1 MERTVTLRGVTF
13 ASGNAELT
21 TSSHAVLDELAR
33 QLVQASSIRLEIG
46 GHTDSQGSHT
56 LNVRLSLARAESVRA
71 YLVMRGVPAERL
83 VARGYGPDQ
92 PITTNATAAGRAMN
106 RRVELR
112 RIE

>member
-1 MERTVTLRGVTF
+1 
-13 ASGNAELT
+13 
-21 TSSHAVLDELAR
+21 VLDELAR
-33 QLVQASSIRLEIG
+33 QLVQAPSIRLEIG
-46 GHTDSQGSHT
+46 GHTDAQGSHT